1 MKLYL
6 RLLGFLKP
14 HFKYLFLSIFFMILC
29 AGMSG
34 FSITMIVPF
43 TRVVLYEQKAPQS
56 EKISDTKAGE
66 EEKSESLFVM
76 VPGKLK
82 DKFNGWLKTDDK
94 IDTLKRLC
102 IFILLIFLIKNI
114 FWYVQSFLIVRV
126 EQGVI
131 MDIRNKLYSHY
142 HLLPLEYFHGTKT
155 GTLISRITNDITLVR
170 GAVAN
175 GFAQALRQIFL
186 VMVYLAVVFW
196 ASWKLALIAFAIFP
210 PSFFFISKLSQ
221 SLRSRSSVTQK
232 KMANITSVLQE
243 TISGIRVVKAFGMEK
258 FEIGKFV
265 DYAKDY
271 FKTMVRLIRVGSL
284 GPPLT
289 EFLGVAVGVLILW
302 FAGKSILTGGGLTV
316 DRFFLFLL
324 AMFSLMQPVK
334 TLTNVNIDIQQ
345 GLAAAKRIFEVL
357 DTEPK
362 IKSPVPGITVSANPH
377 SIRYKDVSFSYD
389 GKKQVL
395 RNVSLEVKSGEIVA
409 LVGPSGAGKST
420 LVDLLPRFY
429 DPNKGQIEIDG
440 IDIRRVDLKSL
451 RDLLGI
457 VTQETILFNDSVWN
471 NIAYGYDGASQD
483 EVIAASKAANAHE
496 FIVEMPQKYQTEIG
510 DRGVKL
516 SGGQRQRL
524 AIARAL
530 FKNPPIL
537 ILDEATSALDSESE
551 LLVQE
556 AIDRLMENR
565 TTFVIAHRL
574 STVQHADKIV
584 VLDQGRIVQMGD
596 HKSLIREEGL
606 YKKLY
611 EMQFKL

>member
-6 RLLGFLKP
+6 RLLGFLRP
-14 HFKYLFLSIFFMILC
+14 HFRYLFLAIFFMVLY

-43 TRVVLYEQKAPQS
+43 TRIVLYEQKAPDG
-56 EKISDTKAGE
+56 EKVNDKADIE
-66 EEKSESLFVM
+66 DEKSESLFVM
-76 VPGKLK
+76 LPGKIK
-82 DKFNGWLKTDDK
+82 DKFNSWLKAEDK
-94 IDTLKRLC
+94 IETLKRLC
-102 IFILLIFLIKNI
+102 IFILLVFLIKNI

-175 GFAQALRQIFL
+175 GFAQALRQSFL
-186 VMVYLAVVFW
+186 VVVYLAVVFW

-210 PSFFFISKLSQ
+210 PCFFLISKLSQ
-221 SLRSRSSVTQK
+221 SLRIKSSLTQR

-258 FEIGKFV
+258 FEIKKFV
-265 DYAKDY
+265 NYARDY
-271 FKTMVRLIRVGSL
+271 FNTMVKLIRVGAL

-289 EFLGVAVGVLILW
+289 EFLGVVVGVLILW
-302 FAGKSILTGGGLTV
+302 FAGKSIIAGGGLTA

-362 IKSPVPGITVSANPH
+362 IKSPVPALKVSPDLHN
-377 SIRYKDVSFSYD
+377 IRYKDVSFSYD
-389 GKKQVL
+389 GQKEVL
-395 RNVSLEVKSGEIVA
+395 SKINLEVRSGEIVA

-420 LVDLLPRFY
+420 LLDLLPRFY
-429 DPNKGQIEIDG
+429 DPTKGQIEIEG
-440 IDIRRVDLKSL
+440 IDIKRIDLHSL

-457 VTQETILFNDSVWN
+457 VTQETILFNDTVWN
-471 NIAYGYDGASQD
+471 NLAYGHDGATQEKVFS
-483 EVIAASKAANAHE
+483 VARAANAHD
-496 FIVEMPQKYQTEIG
+496 FITEMPQKYETEIG

-551 LLVQE
+551 LLVQD
-556 AIDRLMENR
+556 AIDRLMKNR

-584 VLDQGRIVQMGD
+584 VLDEGKIVQMGD
-596 HKSLIREEGL
+596 HTSLIKKEGL